1 MALITISRQLGS
13 LGNDIADALKN
24 ELSYAYLDKIQLE
37 EMLVSTYGLPEES
50 VEKYDEKKPAFW
62 DIFFSEKDRYL
73 HFMKT
78 AMYEF
83 AQQGNGIILGRGGQ
97 VLLKDVPGALH
108 VRVVA
113 PMELRLERVKQRYNC
128 DDRLAEQLIRN
139 SDHDRIGFQKFFFH
153 INWED
158 LSQYDLVMNTGTF
171 TVVQVVEFVKSAI
184 EMLDLKRKQ
193 EDCAKKLADL
203 CLGQAVVTQIAY
215 KEKLPIQF
223 LEALVDHG
231 VVTLRG
237 STITADDIQRCEQI
251 AKTVPGVK
259 HVVNEV
265 YFIPNTFGMA

>member
-1 MALITISRQLGS
+1 MAIITISRQLGS

-37 EMLVSTYGLPEES
+37 EMLVSTYGIPEES

-83 AQQGNGIILGRGGQ
+83 ARQGNCIIVGRGGQ
-97 VLLKDVPGALH
+97 VLLKGVPGTLH
-108 VRVVA
+108 ARVIA
-113 PMELRLERVKQRYNC
+113 PMPVRLERVKQRYNY
-128 DDRLAEQLIRN
+128 DDKLAEQLIRH

-153 INWED
+153 INWEE
-158 LSQYDLVMNTGTF
+158 LGQYDLVINTGTF
-171 TVVQVVEFVKSAI
+171 TVVQAVEFIKSAI
-184 EMLDLKRKQ
+184 EMLELAQKQ
-193 EDCAKKLADL
+193 DECAKKLADL
-203 CLGQAVVTQIAY
+203 CLGQAVMTQIAY

-223 LEALVDHG
+223 LEALAVDG

-237 STITADDIQRCEQI
+237 STITADDIQRCEQV
-251 AKTVPGVK
+251 ARLVPGVK
-259 HVVNEV
+259 QVINEV